1 MKDHVVAL
9 NRRKFAASQT
19 MVEFALVA
27 SVFLL
32 LIFATIQVALT
43 VYNYN
48 TVCSVARETVRFA
61 MVHSPASANPATNS
75 QIQQIAINNAVGL
88 DPSRLTVTVTWPADA
103 NLPLQKDAQI
113 GISYQYQLNIPFL
126 APVSLTLTST
136 SQMLVSQ

>member
-1 MKDHVVAL
+1 MNVPVATL
-9 NRRKFAASQT
+9 DRRKFAAGQT

-32 LIFATIQVALT
+32 LIFAIIQVALT

-48 TVCSVARETVRFA
+48 TVCSVARETARYA
-61 MVHSPASANPATNS
+61 MVHSPASANPATNT
-75 QIQQIAINNAVGL
+75 QIRQVAINNAVGL
-88 DPSRLTVTVTWPADA
+88 DPTQLTVTVTWPADA

-113 GISYQYQLNIPFL
+113 GISYQYQLNVPFL
-126 APVSLTLTST
+126 KPVSLTLASS